1 VIGRIE
7 PLPTMIDGG
16 IAEFGGRN
24 KEMLPES
31 DIVWLEVPEFA
42 TKSVSASGFNVM
54 VLKEFARDC

>member
-1 VIGRIE
+1 
-7 PLPTMIDGG
+7 MIDEG